1 MSRKEPMIMR
11 MLCGLLVLV
20 FSTAGCKDQEAQRKI
35 DELQAQLNALQKR
48 QQEEAAKPA
57 QKPRAPAQPEG
68 VVVSDAEIDALV
80 HELEPTSFVGNW
92 NLTYTANHSTCQNA
106 QVGDVR
112 TATLQVSFANDEL
125 RATESTPGNKQAE
138 YVGEVTGKLV
148 RFNANVEGSK
158 LTLELRPSGKGR
170 RVVVN
175 EGCSIIYDVKGKK
188 AR

>member
-11 MLCGLLVLV
+11 ILFGLLVLV

-35 DELQAQLNALQKR
+35 DDLQAQLNALQKR
-48 QQEEAAKPA
+48 QQGETAKPA
-57 QKPRAPAQPEG
+57 SKPRPTASPEG
-68 VVVSDAEIDALV
+68 TALSDAEVDTLGRV
-80 HELEPTSFVGNW
+80 PEPASFVGNW
-92 NLTYTANHSTCQNA
+92 NLTYTANHSTCDNT

-112 TATLQVSFANDEL
+112 AATLQVSFANDEL
-125 RATESTPGNKQAE
+125 RATESSPGNKQAE
-138 YVGEVTGKLV
+138 YVGDVTGKLA

-175 EGCSIIYDVKGKK
+175 EGCSIIYDVKGKR
-188 AR
+188 AQ